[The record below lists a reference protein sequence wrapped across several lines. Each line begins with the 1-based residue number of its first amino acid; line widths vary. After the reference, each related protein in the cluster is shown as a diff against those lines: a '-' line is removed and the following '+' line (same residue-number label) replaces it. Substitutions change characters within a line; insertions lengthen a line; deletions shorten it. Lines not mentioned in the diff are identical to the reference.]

1 MNRIVVGVDIA
12 KRVFQLHW
20 VEPDTGEIVA
30 LQLKR
35 ERFLEHFSNRSPCL
49 IGMEACG
56 GSQHWA
62 RSLQKLGHEVK
73 LLSGR
78 MVKPF
83 VVGNKNDA
91 ADARGIW
98 MAVQQTG
105 IKAVA
110 GQERGATSDIGAA
123 SDARAVG
130 EVSHRADQWLAGI
143 AHRVRRSDAAGSRR
157 DQARYP
163 RGVGSTIGSV
173 TGDGDRDLAR
183 TVCSAGCA

>member
-20 VEPDTGEIVA
+20 VEPQTGEIVA

-35 ERFLEHFSNRSPCL
+35 EKFLEHFANRSSCL

-91 ADARGIW
+91 ADARGISMRGEVANKMLRNGHRRFPGRKVTHSLQKDTPEIRELFDHFLAPLRW
-98 MAVQQTG
+98 GHPILPAMQEDNWHRQSSGALDLGFKFETSG
-105 IKAVA
+105 IK
-110 GQERGATSDIGAA
+110 S
-123 SDARAVG
+123 
-130 EVSHRADQWLAGI
+130 
-143 AHRVRRSDAAGSRR
+143 
-157 DQARYP
+157 
-163 RGVGSTIGSV
+163 
-173 TGDGDRDLAR
+173 
-183 TVCSAGCA
+183 